1 MSIRAQCGAC
11 GKTYQ
16 VDDRFAGRKATCKA
30 CGEAML
36 VPGTRVPSAKS
47 AAPAQAVPT
56 SAQRQPAKAA
66 RKQEA
71 ADGEFDFS
79 GLDEIENSGTID
91 HSYTPPPVALT
102 RERPDRGKGTPAPA
116 HLVASGGARAGSG
129 QGSEGAKR
137 NAQSL
142 IILGVV
148 VVALIGGVYYMMTRD
163 SGAKPTV
170 AAKPAAPADPDDDP
184 GALDGTASGARKFA
198 AHEAKKA
205 AARHQEQMDAV
216 PLQDV
221 PPLPFPVRTKFPELG
236 DVQSGPMDR
245 YAWTLN
251 DGNLGEP
258 MGITLYLPTGAH
270 APHSLP
276 CIMLSAAMFDPLE
289 GRTSTEN
296 DVIEAAGF
304 VENGFAVMVYDA
316 SRFSFGNR
324 PQDAWSCVMEFMQSE
339 GGMHFARNAMN
350 LLEARAVMVDM
361 NRLYAVGEG
370 GSGTMALNL
379 AANDKRIRA
388 VATLSP
394 MCDLVKHVPLK
405 MADLE
410 GQLKLKGVGD
420 FAVRNSPINR
430 VKDLKCPVLVLSQ
443 PGFGTGIGDDTAFV
457 TAMRA
462 AGNPVI
468 SDSIKPEEGKVFSR
482 EVLAPQI
489 AKWLKSL
496 TPGK

>member
-16 VDDRFAGRKATCKA
+16 VDDRFAGRKAACKA

-47 AAPAQAVPT
+47 AAPARAVQT
-56 SAQRQPAKAA
+56 SAQKQPAKPA

-102 RERPDRGKGTPAPA
+102 REPQDRSKGTPAPA
-116 HLVASGGARAGSG
+116 HLLASGGARAGSA
-129 QGSEGAKR
+129 QASEGAKR
-137 NAQSL
+137 NVQSL

-163 SGAKPTV
+163 SGSKPAV
-170 AAKPAAPADPDDDP
+170 AAKPAAPADDDDP
-184 GALDGTASGARKFA
+184 GALDGTASGMRKFA
-198 AHEAKKA
+198 DHQAKLA
-205 AARHQEQMDAV
+205 AKRHQEQMDAV

-221 PPLPFPVRTKFPELG
+221 PPLPFPARTTFPELG
-236 DVQSGPMDR
+236 DVQPGPIDR
-245 YAWTLN
+245 YTWTLN

-258 MGITLYLPTGAH
+258 MGIMLYLPAGAH
-270 APHSLP
+270 APQSLP
-276 CIMLSAAMFDPLE
+276 CIMLSAAMSDPLE
-289 GRTSTEN
+289 GQTST
-296 DVIEAAGF
+296 DRDIQEAAGF
-304 VENGFAVMVYDA
+304 VENGFAVMIYDT
-316 SRFSFGNR
+316 SRFSFANR
-324 PQDAWSCVMEFMQSE
+324 PQSETSCVTEFMQSE
-339 GGMHFARNAMN
+339 GGMHFARNAIN
-350 LLEARAVMVDM
+350 LLAARAVMVDM
-361 NRLYAVGEG
+361 NRLYAVGQG

-394 MCDLVKHVPLK
+394 MCDVAKHVGQPI
-405 MADLE
+405 ADVE
-410 GQLKLKGVGD
+410 GRLKLKGIGD
-420 FAVRNSPINR
+420 FAAHNSPINR
-430 VKDLKCPVLVLSQ
+430 VKDLKCPVLVLNE
-443 PGFGTGIGDDTAFV
+443 PGFGTAIGDDTAFV
-457 TAMRA
+457 AAMRT
-462 AGNPVI
+462 AGNPVVA
-468 SDSIKPEEGKVFSR
+468 DSIKPEEGKVFAR

-496 TPGK
+496 TPGR